1 MDRRRGELRLVMRYL
16 TSTLGLIIV
25 FTLLG
30 ADPAGAQPLPRVTI
44 AVNAGYQPSTT
55 SFDDRFTFDLN
66 RETASV
72 ETDYPVEAGPLF
84 DAGFGYRFWKG
95 LGAGI
100 AFSRFSVDST
110 VRAEATLP
118 HPLFFQ
124 RNRQIS
130 GETAGL
136 TRDETG
142 IHIQAQYHLAPFGG
156 LYIVLAGGPSVLDI
170 KQSIVTDVN
179 FTEEF
184 PFDTATYVGVDSQR
198 VTGTKTGFNVGA
210 DVRWMFARHIGVGG
224 LVRYSHATVDL
235 TRNGRTISVDAGGM
249 QIGAGLRVT
258 F

>member
-1 MDRRRGELRLVMRYL
+1 MRYL
-16 TSTLGLIIV
+16 TSTLGLITA

-30 ADPAGAQPLPRVTI
+30 TSPAGAQPLPRITI
-44 AVNAGYQPSTT
+44 AVNAGYQPSST

-66 RETASV
+66 HETASV
-72 ETDYPVEAGPLF
+72 EADYPVDAGPLF
-84 DAGFGYRFWKG
+84 DAGFGYRIWKG

-110 VRAEATLP
+110 VQAQATLP

-130 GETAGL
+130 GETGGL

-142 IHIQAQYHLAPFGG
+142 VHIQAQYHLAPVGG
-156 LYIVLAGGPSVLDI
+156 LYVVVAGGPSLLDI
-170 KQSIVTDVN
+170 QQSIVTDVN
-179 FTEEF
+179 YTEEF
-184 PFDTATYVGVDSQR
+184 PYDTATYAGVDSQR
-198 VTGTKTGFNVGA
+198 VTGTATGFNVGA
-210 DVRWMFARHIGVGG
+210 DFRWMFARNVGVGG

-235 TRNGRTISVDAGGM
+235 TRNNRTVKVDAGGT
-249 QIGAGLRVT
+249 QVGGGIRLA